1 MSTQRQVLIVE
12 DESSMQILLRHLLLR
27 SGYVVTLAS
36 NGLEA
41 KEILGKQRF
50 DLICSDVMM
59 SGIDGIQLCLWA
71 KNNEQLRDIPF
82 VILSSRAQQGENE
95 LGLQAGADAYLTK
108 PFDVHDL
115 LQTLQH
121 FLPIEDDVSPPPQK
135 TDDA

>member
-59 SGIDGIQLCLWA
+59 SPG
-71 KNNEQLRDIPF
+71 N
-82 VILSSRAQQGENE
+82 
-95 LGLQAGADAYLTK
+95 
-108 PFDVHDL
+108 
-115 LQTLQH
+115 
-121 FLPIEDDVSPPPQK
+121 
-135 TDDA
+135 